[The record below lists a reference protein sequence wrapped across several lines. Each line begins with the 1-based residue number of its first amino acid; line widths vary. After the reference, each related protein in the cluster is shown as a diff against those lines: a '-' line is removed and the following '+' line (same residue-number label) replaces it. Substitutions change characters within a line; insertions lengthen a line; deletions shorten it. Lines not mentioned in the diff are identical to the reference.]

1 MNLGFFRSRSS
12 EFTECF
18 TSTWETSGTSTWEK
32 LGGHRLH
39 RPAVWPLEHFDKENS
54 RAIPRGLRFCE
65 KELAKW
71 HLTPFFWEGTDFSS
85 QWDRWNKSPATAWRS
100 LVKVSFN
107 WACLK
112 TCQGFLPSQ
121 MEMNMNP
128 AMSSIRIYGFVIV
141 YTPLCLLVNY
151 DIYIYIWWFEVILMS
166 HHTFEAPYMLPL
178 LSRIQVG
185 ELWTFVEL
193 GSQLFFPTLC
203 GHFCNPTTVSN
214 WL

>member
-1 MNLGFFRSRSS
+1 MNLLFFRSRSS
-12 EFTECF
+12 EPTECF

-32 LGGHRLH
+32 GPLHRMHRL
-39 RPAVWPLEHFDKENS
+39 AVWPLEHFDKENS

-65 KELAKW
+65 KEIAKW

-85 QWDRWNKSPATAWRS
+85 QWDRWNKSPATTWRS

-112 TCQGFLPSQ
+112 TCQGFQPSQ
-121 MEMNMNP
+121 MDMNMNP

-151 DIYIYIWWFEVILMS
+151 DIYIYICI
-166 HHTFEAPYMLPL
+166 
-178 LSRIQVG
+178 
-185 ELWTFVEL
+185 
-193 GSQLFFPTLC
+193 
-203 GHFCNPTTVSN
+203 
-214 WL
+214 

>member
-1 MNLGFFRSRSS
+1 MYGVFHFN
-12 EFTECF
+12 
-18 TSTWETSGTSTWEK
+18 WETSGTSTWEK

-121 MEMNMNP
+121 MEMNMNL
-128 AMSSIRIYGFVIV
+128 AMSSIRIYGFLIV

-151 DIYIYIWWFEVILMS
+151 DMYIYIYV
-166 HHTFEAPYMLPL
+166 Y
-178 LSRIQVG
+178 VY
-185 ELWTFVEL
+185 
-193 GSQLFFPTLC
+193 
-203 GHFCNPTTVSN
+203 TT
-214 WL
+214 